1 MVAGAVSKCFGTH
14 GTGTT
19 VLTIVISA
27 ILYFVLGL
35 VRLLSLLLK
44 SYAFFIIFIIIPYKV
59 LVKQVFAL
67 YNISKFLY

>member
-27 ILYFVLGL
+27 ILYFIIGL
-35 VRLLSLLLK
+35 ILALVTFAEILR
-44 SYAFFIIFIIIPYKV
+44 FFYYF
-59 LVKQVFAL
+59 
-67 YNISKFLY
+67 YNNPS